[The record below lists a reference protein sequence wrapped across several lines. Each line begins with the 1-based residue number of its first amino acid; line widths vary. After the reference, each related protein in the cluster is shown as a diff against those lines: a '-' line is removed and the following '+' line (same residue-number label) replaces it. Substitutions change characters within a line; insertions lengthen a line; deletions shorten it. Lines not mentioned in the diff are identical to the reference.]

1 MTQQTTNISRRGFL
15 TLGGLT
21 ALGGAAALAGCAPQ
35 TAADKKLSGTGTG
48 TSAADV
54 DFEEEYDVVV
64 VGAGIAG
71 ITSAITVSREGAGA
85 SCLVIEKEAAA
96 AGCSP
101 VCAGD
106 FLGRDDEY
114 EYPVQYLKDMATTA
128 SGQTIPDDVLEA
140 FAAGINENLE
150 WVLSL
155 GATMD
160 MLDTKRTLMEDLD
173 KAEYRE
179 FASAVA
185 PEYSFDDNAQP
196 PFNHLHNFLTHICV
210 DECTE
215 AVELR
220 FNTPL
225 EDLVRDGDG
234 RVVGV
239 IADGHAIKANKGV
252 MQFGGEW
259 NHLPMPSV
267 GWFVF
272 DSDNYERA
280 FDFEATKTTDPVADG
295 WLYKADTLEDLAA
308 QMEVP
313 PEELTATV
321 AQWNEFCE
329 RGADMAFYRPADTLT
344 PIKTAP
350 FYAQR
355 CNPAMLNTD
364 GGPKRAADGAILD
377 CNGEKIPGLYAAGEF
392 GSVWGYLYQGNGNV
406 GEAMAFG
413 RISARSCLA

>member
-252 MQFGGEW
+252 IMCCGGYEH
-259 NHLPMPSV
+259 NEEFLEGFCGV
-267 GWFVF
+267 GNAISFAMEG
-272 DSDNYERA
+272 N
-280 FDFEATKTTDPVADG
+280 TGDG
-295 WLYKADTLEDLAA
+295 HKICA
-308 QMEVP
+308 
-313 PEELTATV
+313 
-321 AQWNEFCE
+321 
-329 RGADMAFYRPADTLT
+329 RHGADF
-344 PIKTAP
+344 
-350 FYAQR
+350 
-355 CNPAMLNTD
+355 
-364 GGPKRAADGAILD
+364 
-377 CNGEKIPGLYAAGEF
+377 
-392 GSVWGYLYQGNGNV
+392 
-406 GEAMAFG
+406 
-413 RISARSCLA
+413 

>member
-1 MTQQTTNISRRGFL
+1 MNRTGDGHKICARHGADFWHMHNAAGFWMAGRNL
-15 TLGGLT
+15 DNT
-21 ALGGAAALAGCAPQ
+21 AFSNGALASHKYKCYGI
-35 TAADKKLSGTGTG
+35 TVGKNGRRFYMDWDGHKSLDVSNDAAD
-48 TSAADV
+48 
-54 DFEEEYDVVV
+54 
-64 VGAGIAG
+64 I
-71 ITSAITVSREGAGA
+71 
-85 SCLVIEKEAAA
+85 
-96 AGCSP
+96 P
-101 VCAGD
+101 
-106 FLGRDDEY
+106 RDD
-114 EYPVQYLKDMATTA
+114 
-128 SGQTIPDDVLEA
+128 
-140 FAAGINENLE
+140 
-150 WVLSL
+150 LS
-155 GATMD
+155 
-160 MLDTKRTLMEDLD
+160 R
-173 KAEYRE
+173 
-179 FASAVA
+179 
-185 PEYSFDDNAQP
+185 
-196 PFNHLHNFLTHICV
+196 H
-210 DECTE
+210 
-215 AVELR
+215 
-220 FNTPL
+220 
-225 EDLVRDGDG
+225 
-234 RVVGV
+234 VGSR
-239 IADGHAIKANKGV
+239 HGV